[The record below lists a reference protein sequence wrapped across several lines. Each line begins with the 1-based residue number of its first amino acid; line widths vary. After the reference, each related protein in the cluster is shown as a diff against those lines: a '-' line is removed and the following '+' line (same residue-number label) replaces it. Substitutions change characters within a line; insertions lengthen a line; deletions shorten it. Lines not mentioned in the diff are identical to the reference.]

1 MGIYNCILKR
11 NKNTQSDQEFMVV
24 KQDDFNDGVM
34 RMYSQSPYYMKES
47 EIISDIESDYRTRNS
62 DNTTTE
68 VGVGTRNG
76 KKYIYSIPNN
86 TIIDNIS
93 KLEKY

>member
-1 MGIYNCILKR
+1 MGIYTCILKR

-24 KQDDFNDGVM
+24 KQDDFNDGIM
-34 RMYSQSPYYMKES
+34 RMYSQVPYYMKES
-47 EIISDIESDYRTRNS
+47 EIINDINSDYRTRNS

-68 VGVGTRNG
+68 VGVGTRNSI
-76 KKYIYSIPNN
+76 KYIHSIPNN
-86 TIIDNIS
+86 DTVDNIS